1 MSPRFCTQ
9 CGNPL
14 TDASQTCGRCGA
26 PRRAG
31 GSGLTPTYVG
41 TFTARSRYS
50 GRRILFQN
58 QVFIIE
64 GVGQVDPR
72 HLPQMAAAGEIF
84 WARPEL
90 EQWAREWAD
99 YTAASTAPAVVTQ
112 PQVVGPAYVV
122 VAPRRHSA
130 GGAIVMIIGG
140 IFLVLLGVLFCLT
153 LVGAIVG
160 IPLSLLGGGL
170 TGVGFFWLF
179 T

>member
-14 TDASQTCGRCGA
+14 TDASQTCSQCGA

-31 GSGLTPTYVG
+31 GSGPTSTYVG

-50 GRRILFQN
+50 GRRILFRDQ
-58 QVFIIE
+58 FFTIE

-72 HLPQMAAAGEIF
+72 HLPKMAAAGEIT

-90 EQWAREWAD
+90 ERWAREWAD

-122 VAPRRHSA
+122 VAARRHSV
-130 GGAIVMIIGG
+130 GGAIAMIIGG
-140 IFLVLLGVLFCLT
+140 LFLVFLGVLFCLT
-153 LVGAIVG
+153 IVGAIVG
-160 IPLSLLGGGL
+160 IPISLLGGGL
-170 TGVGFFWLF
+170 TGVGIRWLF